1 VTVAILG
8 YGQLGRALALALTA
22 EGDHAVRVWTR
33 GPTAGSARAR
43 GARFFAAGEL
53 APAVRD
59 ADLVWLAVSDRA
71 LEDLV
76 ERLAA
81 LEVAWQGK
89 AVLHSSGAASA
100 EVLRPL
106 AERGAETA
114 ACHPLRALASAEDG
128 RPLRAGAAGGRLFE
142 GAPFTLEGSPAALET
157 AERLID
163 GLGGLPLASCVVDRA
178 LYHLAAA
185 VASNYGALLRDWSAR
200 RFESAGLSAADAARA
215 ADALLTNAVANARA
229 SADRLPL
236 TGPIRRGDLPTVRAH
251 LSRLSGAERLAYAG
265 LGLLLLE
272 TAAESGSSVEMAEL
286 LRRAADE
293 ALAPAP
299 ADGTGA
305 R

>member
-1 VTVAILG
+1 MTVAILG
-8 YGQLGRALALALTA
+8 YGQLGRALAVALAA
-22 EGDHAVRVWTR
+22 AGDHAVRVWTR
-33 GPTAGSARAR
+33 GPTEASARA
-43 GARFFAAGEL
+43 GCARLFAAGEL
-53 APAVRD
+53 EPAVRD
-59 ADLVWLAVSDRA
+59 ADVVWLAVADRA
-71 LEDLV
+71 LDELV

-81 LEVAWQGK
+81 LAVPWNGK
-89 AVLHSSGAASA
+89 TVLHSSGATSA
-100 EVLRPL
+100 EALRSL

-128 RPLRAGAAGGRLFE
+128 RPLRSGAAAGRLFE

-157 AERLID
+157 AGRLID
-163 GLGGLPLASCVVDRA
+163 GLGGVPLASRVADRA

-229 SADRLPL
+229 SAGRLPL

-251 LSRLSGAERLAYAG
+251 LSRLAGSERLAYAA

-272 TAAESGSSVEMAEL
+272 VATESGSSVEMTEL

-299 ADGTGA
+299 ADGTRA

>member
-8 YGQLGRALALALTA
+8 YGQLGRALAVALAA
-22 EGDHAVRVWTR
+22 GGDHAVRVWTR
-33 GPTAGSARAR
+33 APTEASARTG
-43 GARFFAAGEL
+43 GARFFVAGEL
-53 APAVRD
+53 ESAVRD
-59 ADLVWLAVSDRA
+59 ADVVWLAVADRA
-71 LEDLV
+71 LNELV
-76 ERLAA
+76 ERLAGLA
-81 LEVAWQGK
+81 VPWTGK
-89 AVLHSSGAASA
+89 TVVHSSGAASA
-100 EVLRPL
+100 DVLRPL

-114 ACHPLRALASAEDG
+114 ACHPLRALASSEDG
-128 RPLRAGAAGGRLFE
+128 RPLRSGAAAGRLFE
-142 GAPFTLEGSPAALET
+142 GAPFTLEGSPTALE
-157 AERLID
+157 AARRLID
-163 GLGGLPLASCVVDRA
+163 GLGGAALASPVVDHA

-185 VASNYGALLRDWSAR
+185 VASNYGALLRDWSAQ

-229 SADRLPL
+229 STGRLPL

-251 LSRLSGAERLAYAG
+251 LSRLSGSERLAYAA

-272 TAAESGSSVEMAEL
+272 AAVESGSSVEMAEL

-299 ADGTGA
+299 ADRTSA